1 MYQTDDVRVKDI
13 QQLLPPIAVME
24 KYPTTENASE
34 TVYHTRTAIERIL
47 DSEDDRLLVIAG
59 PCSIHDPK
67 AAIEYAGKIKELR
80 DRAHASTVSAFT
92 LDDICDEWAREF
104 GFECMRRTTLIRFNK
119 FGGNNDYYWQY
130 KGGAENG
137 KQFDAKYNLFAIP
150 NSVVSETIHQNPGF

>member
-80 DRAHASTVSAFT
+80 DRYHDTLEIVMRALTTPSTSMTASASRASCSLT
-92 LDDICDEWAREF
+92 
-104 GFECMRRTTLIRFNK
+104 
-119 FGGNNDYYWQY
+119 
-130 KGGAENG
+130 
-137 KQFDAKYNLFAIP
+137 
-150 NSVVSETIHQNPGF
+150 

>member
-1 MYQTDDVRVKDI
+1 MIRLAEAYLNYAEADAR
-13 QQLLPPIAVME
+13 LH
-24 KYPTTENASE
+24 NN
-34 TVYHTRTAIERIL
+34 RCTADGL
-47 DSEDDRLLVIAG
+47 
-59 PCSIHDPK
+59 K
-67 AAIEYAGKIKELR
+67 KIKELR

-104 GFECMRRTTLIRFNK
+104 GYECMRRTTLIRFNK